1 MTHPHTLLF
10 GWWRVTMIPLLLV
23 TVKRLIYTI
32 QLCSRGLLRFLK
44 ERIFIG
50 PNENQKTGIIRAKP
64 IMIFEVNVP
73 QFHICKN
80 PWTVID
86 YEVCQKQNVKQLAN
100 SLGNINQHVL
110 IPLLH
115 HIPHPR
121 SYPIRLR
128 YRKQGRGK
136 SPWTLNARLL

>member
-1 MTHPHTLLF
+1 M
-10 GWWRVTMIPLLLV
+10 RPLLLV
-23 TVKRLIYTI
+23 TVKRLMYTI

-44 ERIFIG
+44 ERTFIG

-80 PWTVID
+80 LWTVID

-100 SLGNINQHVL
+100 SLGNINQHVFN
-110 IPLLH
+110 PFA
-115 HIPHPR
+115 PSHPAPQKLSNQAKTPETGQR
-121 SYPIRLR
+121 
-128 YRKQGRGK
+128 
-136 SPWTLNARLL
+136 